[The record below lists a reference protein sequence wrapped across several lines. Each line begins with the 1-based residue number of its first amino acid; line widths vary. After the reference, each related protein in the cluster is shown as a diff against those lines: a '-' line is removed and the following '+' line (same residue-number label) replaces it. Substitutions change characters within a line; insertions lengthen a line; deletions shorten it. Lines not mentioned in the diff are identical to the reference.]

1 MFQLLSRYWWVLVVR
16 GLIAITVGVL
26 AFTLPM
32 ETVIALAL
40 VFGACAFADGIFT
53 IAMALAGQKISPDWW
68 VLLLQGVLGVGIGAL
83 TLFQPAITATALLVN
98 IAVWSVLIGTLQVS
112 SAVKL
117 RHEIPGEW
125 WLALGGLL
133 GVTFG
138 VLILMRPTQG
148 ALAVLWMFASFAIL
162 WGVMLLASGF
172 DIHRLWKHAA
182 A

>member
-1 MFQLLSRYWWVLVVR
+1 
-16 GLIAITVGVL
+16 
-26 AFTLPM
+26 
-32 ETVIALAL
+32 
-40 VFGACAFADGIFT
+40 
-53 IAMALAGQKISPDWW
+53 
-68 VLLLQGVLGVGIGAL
+68 GAL

-98 IAVWSVLIGTLQVS
+98 IAVWAVLIGTLQVS

-117 RHEIPGEW
+117 RHEITGEW
-125 WLALGGLL
+125 WLALSGLL
-133 GVTFG
+133 GVAFG
-138 VLILMRPTQG
+138 VLILMRPLQG

>member
-1 MFQLLSRYWWVLVVR
+1 
-16 GLIAITVGVL
+16 
-26 AFTLPM
+26 M

-40 VFGACAFADGIFT
+40 VFGACALADGLFT
-53 IAMALAGQKISPDWW
+53 ISMALAGQRISPDWW

-83 TLFQPAITATALLVN
+83 TLVQPAITASALLVN
-98 IAVWSVLIGTLQVS
+98 IAVWAVLIGTLQVS

-125 WLALGGLL
+125 WLAISGLL

-162 WGVMLLASGF
+162 WGVMLLVSGF
-172 DIHRLWKHAA
+172 DIHRLRKHAA